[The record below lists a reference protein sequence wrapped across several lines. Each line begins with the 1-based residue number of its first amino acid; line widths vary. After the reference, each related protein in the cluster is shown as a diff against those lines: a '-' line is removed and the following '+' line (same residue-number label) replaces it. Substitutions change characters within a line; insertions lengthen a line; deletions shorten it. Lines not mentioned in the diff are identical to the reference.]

1 MISNGDA
8 EVIITGGADA
18 TITPTSIA
26 GFSNMKALTKNNDYN
41 TANKPFDLNRDGNPV
56 GNNFKNKS
64 NDMPDGMIE
73 HIFERIYINVL
84 DELNLK
90 YLNY

>member
-1 MISNGDA
+1 M
-8 EVIITGGADA
+8 ET
-18 TITPTSIA
+18 
-26 GFSNMKALTKNNDYN
+26 LW
-41 TANKPFDLNRDGNPV
+41 

-90 YLNY
+90 YIISN